1 MIKLLLKFSS
11 DQKKKKKNWRGGHD
25 KQINISTDSRLAT
38 KQVFEMGMFS
48 CLHLKLQQ
56 NNSISPR
63 KEALIKDWY
72 FPNA

>member
-11 DQKKKKKNWRGGHD
+11 DREKKKNWRGGHD
-25 KQINISTDSRLAT
+25 KQINISTDSRLAK

-63 KEALIKDWY
+63 KDALIKD
-72 FPNA
+72 